1 MPYFSKVTLNP
12 IPNWSGL
19 QYGCAMDEPFSDK
32 RRQLAGRTC
41 PRSQNQDPTTVV
53 AIHYRETVLNIGNV
67 ICGRA
72 PVKVYPVTVDEK

>member
-1 MPYFSKVTLNP
+1 VPTISEPGP
-12 IPNWSGL
+12 I
-19 QYGCAMDEPFSDK
+19 
-32 RRQLAGRTC
+32 
-41 PRSQNQDPTTVV
+41 TVV